1 MNIELRNLQ
10 KKNKVDER
18 MIKRKARTILTLCG
32 LDNTELSILIVN
44 NKRIRRLNKR
54 YRGIDRPTDVLAFP
68 MRESNP
74 PQPPFNKGAGFPLLR
89 SIATG
94 RGGLLGDIVI
104 SMEQAHR
111 QAEEQGHS
119 PNTELLFLLTQG
131 ILHLIGYDHE
141 ISSLEEKRMKRKEN
155 FIISRI

>member
-1 MNIELRNLQ
+1 VNIELRNLQ
-10 KKNKVDER
+10 KKHKVDER
-18 MIKRKARTILTLCG
+18 MIKGKASTILTLCG

-68 MRESNP
+68 LTLSLS
-74 PQPPFNKGAGFPLLR
+74 PL
-89 SIATG
+89 G
-94 RGGLLGDIVI
+94 RGKGEGLLGDIVI
-104 SMEQAHR
+104 SMEKAHR

-119 PNTELLFLLTQG
+119 PNTELLFLLTHG

>member
-1 MNIELRNLQ
+1 VNIELRNLQ
-10 KKNKVDER
+10 KKHKVDER
-18 MIKRKARTILTLCG
+18 MIKGKARTILTLCG

-68 MRESNP
+68 LTLSLS
-74 PQPPFNKGAGFPLLR
+74 PL
-89 SIATG
+89 G
-94 RGGLLGDIVI
+94 RGKGEGKKEEGLLGDIVI
-104 SMEQAHR
+104 SMEKAHR

-119 PNTELLFLLTQG
+119 PNTELLFLLTHG